1 MAINKTVNKSTK
13 SHGAMRNVLEY
24 VLRDSKTK
32 EHLVTVTGPYDR
44 SVIDYDN
51 AYQTFLEEKR
61 LWNKDSGRMYAHN
74 VISFHK
80 DEEIT
85 LNLDVANGYINALRG
100 ANESLGLTDDITLS
114 QVSRFPDVFIVKKII
129 EDEESVWNN
138 IRPVAEEAVAKFVS
152 MRETEGA
159 KMKDDL
165 LSRLDF
171 ILKEVEKVEIQSPKT
186 TENYRNRLYQKL
198 KEVLSDNNIDEQR
211 IVTEA
216 AIFSEKIAVDEET
229 VRLRSHISQFKE
241 LLETSEP
248 VGRKLDFLVQEMN
261 REANTIGSKAQDV
274 AITKIVVDIKS
285 EIEKIR
291 EQIQNIE

>member
-1 MAINKTVNKSTK
+1 MTGYGRAQASVDGSDILVEIKSVNN
-13 SHGAMRNVLEY
+13 RY
-24 VLRDSKTK
+24 
-32 EHLVTVTGPYDR
+32 YDFSAR
-44 SVIDYDN
+44 LPRMYG
-51 AYQTFLEEKR
+51 YLEEK
-61 LWNKDSGRMYAHN
+61 LKTFLSGS
-74 VISFHK
+74 ISRGKIEVSVSIYNNTGK

>member
-1 MAINKTVNKSTK
+1 MTGYGRAQASVDGSDILVEIKSVNN
-13 SHGAMRNVLEY
+13 RY
-24 VLRDSKTK
+24 
-32 EHLVTVTGPYDR
+32 YDFSAR
-44 SVIDYDN
+44 LPRMYG
-51 AYQTFLEEKR
+51 YLEEKFKTF
-61 LWNKDSGRMYAHN
+61 LSGS
-74 VISFHK
+74 ISRGKIEVSVSIYNNTGK

-198 KEVLSDNNIDEQR
+198 KEILSDNNIDEQR

>member
-1 MAINKTVNKSTK
+1 MIKSMTGYGRAQASVDGSDILVEIKSVNN
-13 SHGAMRNVLEY
+13 RY
-24 VLRDSKTK
+24 
-32 EHLVTVTGPYDR
+32 YDFSAR
-44 SVIDYDN
+44 LPRMYG
-51 AYQTFLEEKR
+51 YLEEK
-61 LWNKDSGRMYAHN
+61 LKTFLSGS
-74 VISFHK
+74 ISRGKIEVSVSIYNNTGK

-159 KMKDDL
+159 KMKEDL

>member
-1 MAINKTVNKSTK
+1 MIKSMTGYGRAQASVDGSDILVEIKSVNN
-13 SHGAMRNVLEY
+13 RY
-24 VLRDSKTK
+24 
-32 EHLVTVTGPYDR
+32 YDFSAR
-44 SVIDYDN
+44 LPRMYG
-51 AYQTFLEEKR
+51 YLEEKFKTF
-61 LWNKDSGRMYAHN
+61 LSGS
-74 VISFHK
+74 ISRGKIEVSVSIYNNTGK

-198 KEVLSDNNIDEQR
+198 KEILSDNNIDEQR